1 MNENGN
7 NGFKKPALTLWSTIF
22 TFSAS
27 LLLLQGAAHAATP
40 NDVTANNH
48 KAVVSGN
55 NQDNNSDNTDTSK
68 NIVLN
73 QNSSAASD
81 SDVDSTASDSAVQTV
96 VQVPKSNVV
105 ASNASASSATSNSTS
120 VASSA
125 TISAT
130 TATLN
135 VANVQP
141 TYTAA
146 SLKVNLATSGN
157 SNDDGL
163 RNLTASQREFLDSI
177 KSGAMEGWKKY
188 GVLPS
193 VTAAQAILE
202 SSWGRSGLATEGH
215 NLFGI
220 KGSYNGQSIYMMTRE
235 VYGGSSVY
243 VNAAFRRY
251 ANNNESVEDHGR
263 FLASN
268 SRYHNLLWKTNY
280 RDVTYL
286 IRADGY
292 ATDPSYTSSL
302 NSLIERYNL
311 NAWDGEAM
319 NTNIGNLDSM
329 FAGTDGEIHIS
340 GWHASN
346 KYDSKMHHFIIVL
359 DKTTGQEVY
368 RQEVAGTYRQD
379 VQNAY
384 PTSKISGWGG
394 FSMTMPYNATLA
406 GHSLQVVSRYTY
418 NTNGEAN
425 GGDDYYFDPISLN
438 TNYANLDSFK
448 INGNKLE
455 VSGWNANDM
464 SIKDGHHYIILYDHT
479 TNKEVARHEVTNN
492 DSTDVANAHG
502 DVYGADHSRFTTSFD
517 YTPVI
522 AGHDL
527 QIISRYTSSN
537 DGNSDYSDYWFDPA
551 SFNAND
557 ANLDN
562 FQIDT
567 ADGKLIASGWNAND
581 MSIKYQHHFI
591 ILYDETTG
599 REISRKEVQNTDSQD
614 VTNGGFSGDYGS
626 GHSRFSVEFSYD
638 PSIVGHKLAIVSRYS
653 DATNG
658 EGNHSDYWFS
668 PKTITLANDANLDNF
683 KLSNGKIV
691 ANGWNANDASAQYK
705 KHYIILYDATT
716 HKEVSRQLVNN
727 QASEDVYDNG
737 YNGVYGA
744 KNSRFQASFDYNPS
758 LAGHNLQIISRYTDS
773 NDGNSD
779 YSDYW
784 FTPQKFNF
792 VNAGHL
798 DEFSEKNGQINV
810 TGWNANDFSAN
821 YDKHYVILYDAT
833 TGEEVARKLVPTFSS
848 NDVYNAGYQNV
859 YNSNKSR
866 FTTSFDI
873 PAKLK
878 GHSLRIISRYTSSND
893 GNSNYSDLWFAPK
906 VFY

>member
-27 LLLLQGAAHAATP
+27 LLLLQGAAHASTP
-40 NDVTANNH
+40 NDVAATNH

-55 NQDNNSDNTDTSK
+55 NQDNNTNNTDTSK

-73 QNSSAASD
+73 QNSSAAAND
-81 SDVDSTASDSAVQTV
+81 SSTVSSASTAQIV
-96 VQVPKSNVV
+96 VQVPTSNVV
-105 ASNASASSATSNSTS
+105 SSSTTVQSAATSSSGS

-125 TISAT
+125 TT
-130 TATLN
+130 TTNTLN

-146 SLKVNLATSGN
+146 NLKVNLATSST

-163 RNLTASQREFLDSI
+163 RNLDSSQRAFLDSI
-177 KSGAMEGWKKY
+177 KSGAMDGWRNY

-193 VTAAQAILE
+193 LTAAQAILE

-235 VYGGSSVY
+235 VYGGQSVY

-251 ANNNESVEDHGR
+251 ANNSESVADHSQ

-268 SRYHNLLWKTNY
+268 SRYHNLLWKTDYN
-280 RDVTYL
+280 DVTYL

-292 ATDPSYTSSL
+292 ATDPNYTYAL
-302 NSLIERYNL
+302 RNLIQRYNL
-311 NAWDGEAM
+311 NAWDAEAM
-319 NTNIGNLDSM
+319 NTNLGNLDQM
-329 FAGTDGEIHIS
+329 YAGTDGQIHIA

-346 KYDSKMHHFIIVL
+346 KYDTKMHHFIIVL

-368 RQEVAGTYRQD
+368 RQEVQGTYRQD

-384 PTSKISGWGG
+384 PNSKISGWGG
-394 FSMTMPYNATLA
+394 FSLTMPYNSSLA

-425 GGDDYYFDPISLN
+425 GGDDYFYDPVSMN
-438 TNYANLDSFK
+438 TNVAHLDNFK
-448 INGNKLE
+448 IDGSKID

-464 SIKDGHHYIILYDHT
+464 TIKDSHHYIILYDKT
-479 TNKEVARHEVTNN
+479 TNREVARHEVTNN
-492 DSTDVANAHG
+492 DSADVARVHG
-502 DVYGADHSRFTTSFD
+502 DVYGADHSRFTTIFD
-517 YTPVI
+517 YTPAI

-527 QIISRYTSSN
+527 QIISRYTTSN
-537 DGNSDYSDYWFDPA
+537 DGNSDYSDYWFDPQ

-557 ANLDN
+557 AYLDN
-562 FQIDT
+562 FKINA
-567 ADGKLIASGWNAND
+567 ADGKFEVSGWNAND

-599 REISRKEVQNTDSQD
+599 REITRKEVKNTASQD

-626 GHSRFSVEFSYD
+626 GNSRFSTEFSYN
-638 PSIVGHKLAIVSRYS
+638 PSIAGHKLAIVSRYS
-653 DATNG
+653 DENNG
-658 EGNHSDYWFS
+658 EGNHSDYWFA
-668 PKTITLANDANLDNF
+668 PKTITFANDACLDNF
-683 KLSNGKIV
+683 KLSNGKV
-691 ANGWNANDASAQYK
+691 YASGWNANDLSAQYK
-705 KHYIILYDATT
+705 KHYLILYDGTT
-716 HKEVSRQLVNN
+716 HREVSRQVVDN
-727 QASEDVYDNG
+727 QASQDVYNNG
-737 YNGVYGA
+737 YSNVYGA
-744 KNSRFQASFDYNPS
+744 KDSRFQASFDYNPA
-758 LAGHNLQIISRYTDS
+758 LAGHNLQIISRYTNSD
-773 NDGNSD
+773 DGNSN

-798 DEFSEKNGQINV
+798 DEFSEKGDMINV

-821 YDKHYVILYDAT
+821 YTKHYVILYDAT
-833 TGEEVARKLVPTFSS
+833 TGKEVARKLVPTFSS

-859 YNSNKSR
+859 YNSDKSR
-866 FTTSFDI
+866 FTTSFTI

-893 GNSNYSDLWFAPK
+893 GNSHYSDLWFAPK
-906 VFY
+906 IFR